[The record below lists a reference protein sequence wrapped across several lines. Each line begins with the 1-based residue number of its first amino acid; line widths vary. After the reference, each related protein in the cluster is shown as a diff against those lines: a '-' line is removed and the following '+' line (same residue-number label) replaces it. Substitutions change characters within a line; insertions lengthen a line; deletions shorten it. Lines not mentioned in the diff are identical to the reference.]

1 MLKINIKFKI
11 WCVLWIF
18 IYYVVVGIVVKFN
31 VILDGENGVWRG
43 LFFVFVYI
51 RFEIYDVK

>member
-1 MLKINIKFKI
+1 M
-11 WCVLWIF
+11 LWIF

-31 VILDGENGVWRG
+31 RILDGENGVWRG

>member
-1 MLKINIKFKI
+1 M
-11 WCVLWIF
+11 LWIF
-18 IYYVVVGIVVKFN
+18 IYYVLVGNVVKFN
-31 VILDGENGVWRG
+31 VILNGENGVWRG